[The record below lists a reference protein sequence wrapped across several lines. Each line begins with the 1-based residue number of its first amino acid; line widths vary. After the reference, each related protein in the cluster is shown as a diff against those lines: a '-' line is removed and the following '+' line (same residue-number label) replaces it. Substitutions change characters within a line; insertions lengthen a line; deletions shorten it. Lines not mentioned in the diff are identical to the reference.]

1 MLLLLGCAKSIEE
14 RQIVKKDKNITI
26 KLEAVVYPSVN
37 HKVTSLFSGKIKY
50 VFAKNGQKVKKGDKL
65 YQFNTKE
72 LILLSKT
79 LSYEINVLKKQI
91 LRDAKNKQNLPS
103 IDSSVLENAK
113 SYLNKITRLYAE
125 GYATESEL
133 TNAKRDYFN
142 LKKDYD
148 NIKYNNQNKNEA
160 FKLSKDSK
168 LILLKQKQAQ
178 LEKIKS
184 KIKNATVISE
194 DDGYLV
200 DSEIK
205 IGSFVEQSAKMG
217 SIVNIDKIILKA
229 GLAPGLY
236 RFVKAGD
243 KVKVDFIVTPPYSVE
258 TTITRIIPIVDP
270 KFGRMIVEIEL
281 DNKNYIL
288 QDGMKAMVQIK
299 LKKEYQ
305 DIVRK
310 YFIEKEDRNVV
321 EISSEIKSK

>member
-1 MLLLLGCAKSIEE
+1 MFGCAKSMEE
-14 RQIVKKDKNITI
+14 KQIVKKDKNITI

-37 HKVTSLFSGKIKY
+37 HKVTSPFSGKIKY

-133 TNAKRDYFN
+133 TNAKRNYFN

>member
-1 MLLLLGCAKSIEE
+1 MFGCAKSIEE
-14 RQIVKKDKNITI
+14 KQIVKKDKNITI

-37 HKVTSLFSGKIKY
+37 HKVTSPFSGKIKY

-133 TNAKRDYFN
+133 TNAKRNYFN

>member
-1 MLLLLGCAKSIEE
+1 
-14 RQIVKKDKNITI
+14 
-26 KLEAVVYPSVN
+26 
-37 HKVTSLFSGKIKY
+37 
-50 VFAKNGQKVKKGDKL
+50 
-65 YQFNTKE
+65 
-72 LILLSKT
+72 
-79 LSYEINVLKKQI
+79 LKKQI